1 MDYYTCDT
9 SLGQTILSD
18 FLHGFHSPG
27 MKKAHSPFPHSSRN
41 RNRDSSFSP
50 FLEEDNFMRN
60 WEFKLW
66 LQDNELLHFRY
77 FLGPD
82 HLVQFSAWLPFA
94 PYLSSLEILLG
105 FSEFNLLPSLLG
117 LNLAQLMFKVSLPEN
132 ALCWGLLYMFF
143 PLKIMDVL
151 QAEKF
156 QGQAYEIGLD
166 FLLWT

>member
-1 MDYYTCDT
+1 MKNNNNTHLKK
-9 SLGQTILSD
+9 SL
-18 FLHGFHSPG
+18 
-27 MKKAHSPFPHSSRN
+27 
-41 RNRDSSFSP
+41 
-50 FLEEDNFMRN
+50 
-60 WEFKLW
+60 LW
-66 LQDNELLHFRY
+66 VQDNEFLHFRR

-143 PLKIMDVL
+143 PFKIMDVL
-151 QAEKF
+151 QVEKF
-156 QGQAYEIGLD
+156 QGHLFHPILVTSFSVVFGDKVTKILCNS
-166 FLLWT
+166 LLIFQFVLPILSCKQKTSYRKSRNLSDE